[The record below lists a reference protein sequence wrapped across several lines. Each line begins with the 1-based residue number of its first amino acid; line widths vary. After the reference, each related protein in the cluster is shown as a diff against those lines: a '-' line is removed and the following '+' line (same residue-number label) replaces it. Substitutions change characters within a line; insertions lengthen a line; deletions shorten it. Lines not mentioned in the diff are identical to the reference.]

1 MNIIDITKLET
12 AITYIKRMTEGNHP
26 VTNLAVEED
35 SVINNPNV
43 IRCMYFVQDVLEK
56 VYMNE
61 GVIGGRKKIGK
72 EPFPFEIMRGYRYEK
87 DKSISHIMH
96 QIRDMVD
103 NPNIKM
109 IGYKSV
115 TDWLKASGCLK
126 EDIDIYTGK
135 KVTKVTERGKKLGI
149 YEENR
154 TSQRG
159 DVYHVIMYNK
169 QSQEFLAENIEKII
183 NGEIVDLEM

>member
-1 MNIIDITKLET
+1 MN
-12 AITYIKRMTEGNHP
+12 
-26 VTNLAVEED
+26 
-35 SVINNPNV
+35 
-43 IRCMYFVQDVLEK
+43 
-56 VYMNE
+56 
-61 GVIGGRKKIGK
+61 
-72 EPFPFEIMRGYRYEK
+72 
-87 DKSISHIMH
+87 

-109 IGYKSV
+109 IGYRCV
-115 TDWLKASGCLK
+115 TDWLKVSGCLK

-135 KVTKVTERGKKLGI
+135 KVTKVTEKGKKLGI
-149 YEENR
+149 YEEER

-159 DVYHVIMYNK
+159 DVYLVIMYNR